1 MTPKQAAEAIAA
13 IDRSIAAQGSPAA
26 YMARW
31 LPERRAALL
40 LAALEIDDQTPKQRI
55 GAEVSEW
62 LLSGVRDRLNDLAE
76 AMLDIAD
83 GKERKRGVD
92 QDRNLARAVAIFEF
106 LLRERDPVDG
116 IEVLAAP
123 VVLARDLLAKRR
135 LTAAQRARAIEAA
148 EAVLTVVDELE

>member
-13 IDRSIAAQGSPAA
+13 VDRSIAARGDPEPLWMLLQ
-26 YMARW
+26 
-31 LPERRAALL
+31 ERRAADL
-40 LAALEIDDQTPKQRI
+40 LAALEVDDPTPRQRV

-92 QDRNLARAVAIFEF
+92 QDRKLARAVAIFDF
-106 LLRERDPVDG
+106 LLRERDPVNG

-123 VVLARDLLAKRR
+123 VALARDLLTKRR